1 MSHNNKAPNL
11 NSVRELIYD
20 TAQKYWLVYIDME
33 KKSLYKMPWELQT
46 QIQSVIIIII
56 MVYLDK
62 FLIFL
67 EFCILENT
75 KGHWW
80 LNTACISW

>member
-1 MSHNNKAPNL
+1 MSLNNKAPNL

-20 TAQKYWLVYIDME
+20 TAQKHWLVYIDME

-46 QIQSVIIIII
+46 QIQSVILILI
-56 MVYLDK
+56 MVCLDK

-67 EFCILENT
+67 NF
-75 KGHWW
+75 
-80 LNTACISW
+80 AF